1 MLKLP
6 LRLANHADAG
16 SKEKVGGIAAVLR
29 QVDVQPFQVVDVAAD
44 AGHLLF
50 CGSRR
55 WDVKRQRSLY

>member
-1 MLKLP
+1 M
-6 LRLANHADAG
+6 
-16 SKEKVGGIAAVLR
+16 GGIAAVLR
-29 QVDVQPFQVVDVAAD
+29 QGDVQPFQVVDVAAD